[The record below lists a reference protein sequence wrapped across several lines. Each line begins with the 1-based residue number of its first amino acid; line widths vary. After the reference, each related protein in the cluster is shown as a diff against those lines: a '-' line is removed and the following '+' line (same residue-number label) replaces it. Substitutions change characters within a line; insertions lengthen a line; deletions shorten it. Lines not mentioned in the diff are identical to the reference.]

1 MVTTPVAQQY
11 ARLDGAYSYVAAA
24 AGDGVQA
31 DALVDRVRAQ
41 VPEHEVL
48 SRAEYTAQRAE
59 SFGWLSGAIS
69 GFVTIFGLIS
79 LFVAAFIM
87 HNTFSILVAVADRIA
102 PAGGGF
108 PSAEE
113 LQVAEKIDGLLAR
126 MDPAVGGEIKQV
138 LLLLENALAGLVFDG
153 RTKPFTR
160 MMPEAQD
167 DALRSWQNSRLD
179 VRRTAYTAL
188 HGLCAAAYYASPE
201 IYPLVGYPGPPDFR
215 GVTGSAP

>member
-1 MVTTPVAQQY
+1 MPITRRTILRY
-11 ARLDGAYSYVAAA
+11 GLGGALVLA
-24 AGDGVQA
+24 AGAAGI
-31 DALVDRVRAQ
+31 ALQDTLLRQPMAKLQ
-41 VPEHEVL
+41 VL
-48 SRAEYTAQRAE
+48 DQR
-59 SFGWLSGAIS
+59 
-69 GFVTIFGLIS
+69 
-79 LFVAAFIM
+79 
-87 HNTFSILVAVADRIA
+87 TFSILVAVADRIA